1 VTEWRQHAPW
11 PTDVQ
16 VEQDLVICRALVEMF
31 RRPEIAEALM
41 FRGGTAIYKLHLRPG
56 HRYSEDID
64 LVQVRPEPI
73 GPILTALRGTLD
85 PWLGSPKRSFGEGRV
100 ALTYRVMSEGPP
112 AVPMRLK
119 VEINSREHFSVHAVE
134 RHRFEVHSRWFSGES
149 FIPTFC
155 LDELL
160 GTKLRAL
167 YQRRKSRDLF
177 DLWIALHQGR
187 ASAEAIVQ
195 CFLEYM
201 RRAGTRISRAEF
213 EANFSAKL
221 LDPIFTQDLTPLL
234 APGIDWNLEEAGAQI
249 HQTLIS
255 KLPGQ
260 PWKGPAS
267 PVPG

>member
-1 VTEWRQHAPW
+1 
-11 PTDVQ
+11 
-16 VEQDLVICRALVEMF
+16 MF
-31 RRPEIAEALM
+31 RQREVAEGLI
-41 FRGGTAIYKLHLRPG
+41 FRGGTAIYKLHLRPA

-64 LVQVRPEPI
+64 LVQARPEPI
-73 GPILTALRGTLD
+73 GPILTAIREALD
-85 PWLGSPKRSFGEGRV
+85 PWLGSPKRSFAEGRV
-100 ALTYRVMSEGPP
+100 ALTYRMRSEGPP

-119 VEINSREHFSVHAVE
+119 VEINSREHFSVRTLE
-134 RHRFEVHSRWFSGES
+134 MRRFEVDSRWFSGKATL
-149 FIPTFC
+149 PTFC

-177 DLWIALHQGR
+177 DLWTALHQDK
-187 ASAEAIVQ
+187 ASAEGIVQ

-213 EANFSAKL
+213 EANLSAKL
-221 LDPIFTQDLTPLL
+221 LDPVFMQDLSPLL
-234 APGIDWNLEEAGAQI
+234 APGIDWNLEEAGGLI
-249 HQTLIS
+249 HQALIS

-267 PVPG
+267 GKEAHGKDSESIRG